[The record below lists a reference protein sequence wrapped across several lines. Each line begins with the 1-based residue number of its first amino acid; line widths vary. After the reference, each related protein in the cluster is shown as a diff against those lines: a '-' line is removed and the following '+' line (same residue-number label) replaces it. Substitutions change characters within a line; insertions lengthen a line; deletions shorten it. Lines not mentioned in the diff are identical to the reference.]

1 LRRPQGP
8 AADDLEAKGLA
19 GGVLDTRILQLGK
32 SFNAL
37 SPEKKK
43 FALGVIH
50 ELMKRSLLND

>member
-1 LRRPQGP
+1 MERLLSGLVPSHCLFGI
-8 AADDLEAKGLA
+8 DLAECLTAP
-19 GGVLDTRILQLGK
+19 
-32 SFNAL
+32 